1 MNIGIIG
8 LGLIGKKRAK
18 YLGKGKLIAYADIL
32 PASNITKELKNIPF
46 YSNWKELVN
55 NKEINLVIVAT
66 PNNLIYEISLECI
79 KANKHLLIE
88 KPAGVNSN
96 EILSLI
102 KYSKEKN
109 IKVHVGF
116 NHRFHPSI
124 LKAKELVEQNK
135 LGELMFIR
143 GLYGHGGRLGY
154 EKEWRANPKISG
166 GGEIIDQGCHLIDLS
181 RWFFKSEFE
190 TIQSSAKTYFWNMEV
205 EDNGFMIL
213 ETKNKQT
220 AFLHVSC
227 TEWKNMFSLEIYG
240 KVGKL
245 KINGLGGSYGTEE
258 LIYYKMLPEMG
269 PPESKKWIFDGE
281 DLSWQKEID
290 DFYNSI
296 LNDAEPSVTLYDA
309 QRSLEVIEKIYKDNQ
324 YDYNS

>member
-8 LGLIGKKRAK
+8 LGLIGKKRARN
-18 YLGKGKLIAYADIL
+18 LGKGKLVAYADIKPEL
-32 PASNITKELKNIPF
+32 LSEDLKNVKY
-46 YSNWKELVN
+46 YSDWRDLVGN
-55 NKEINLVIVAT
+55 NDIDLVIVAT
-66 PNNLIYEISLECI
+66 PNNLIYEVSIECI
-79 KANKHLLIE
+79 KANKHLLVE
-88 KPAGVNSN
+88 KPAGISSKEVS
-96 EILSLI
+96 SLI
-102 KYSKEKN
+102 QIADKKN
-109 IKVHVGF
+109 VKIHAGF

-124 LKAKELVEQNK
+124 IKAKEILNENK

-154 EKEWRANPKISG
+154 ENEWRANPQISG

-181 RWFFKSEFE
+181 RWMFKSEFKK
-190 TIQSSAKTYFWNMEV
+190 IHSSAKTYFWDMEV

-213 ETKNKQT
+213 ETENNQT

-240 KVGKL
+240 KIGKI

-281 DLSWQKEID
+281 DLSWQTEMD
-290 DFYNSI
+290 DFYNAIGNNIEPSI
-296 LNDAEPSVTLYDA
+296 TLNDAFK
-309 QRSLEVIEKIYKDNQ
+309 SLKVIEKIYKDNG

>member
-18 YLGKGKLIAYADIL
+18 NLGKGKLIAYADIKPEL
-32 PASNITKELKNIPF
+32 EFSKELKNVLY
-46 YSNWKELVN
+46 YSDWKELIKN
-55 NKEINLVIVAT
+55 NDIDLVIVAT
-66 PNNLIYEISLECI
+66 PNNLIYEVCLKCI
-79 KANKHLLIE
+79 EANKHLLVE
-88 KPAGVNSN
+88 KPAGISSKEVF
-96 EILSLI
+96 SLI
-102 KYSKEKN
+102 QLADKKN
-109 IKVHVGF
+109 IKIHVGF
-116 NHRFHPSI
+116 NHRFHPAI
-124 LKAKELVEQNK
+124 LKAKEILDQNK

-154 EKEWRANPKISG
+154 ENEWRADPKISG

-181 RWFFKSEFE
+181 RWMFKSEFK
-190 TIQSSAKTYFWNMEV
+190 TIHSSAKTYFWEMEV

-213 ETKNKQT
+213 ETENYQT

-240 KVGKL
+240 KIGKI

-258 LIYYKMLPEMG
+258 LIHYKMLPEMG

-281 DLSWQKEID
+281 DLSWQTEMD
-290 DFYNSI
+290 DFYNVISNNLKPSI
-296 LNDAEPSVTLYDA
+296 TLNDAMK
-309 QRSLEVIEKIYKDNQ
+309 SLEVIEKIYKDNG
-324 YDYNS
+324 YDYSS